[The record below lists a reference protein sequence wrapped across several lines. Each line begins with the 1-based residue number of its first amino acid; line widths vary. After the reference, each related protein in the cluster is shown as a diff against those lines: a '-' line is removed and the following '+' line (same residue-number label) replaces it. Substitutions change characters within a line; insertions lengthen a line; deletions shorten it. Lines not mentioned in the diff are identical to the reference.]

1 MTWPNREQ
9 SAPLSPLSGAA
20 SGIGNALPQGVSHG
34 GVNLSSFSDFLRAQA
49 PHLLPSGNPVSA
61 GVPTDVAPHGTTI
74 VALKYPGG
82 VVMAGDRRA
91 TQGHMIASRD
101 VQKVYITDDYTV
113 TGIAG
118 TAAIAVE
125 FARLYAVELE
135 HYEKLEGV
143 ALTFP
148 GKVNRLATM
157 VRGNLGAALQGF
169 IALPLLAGYDVD
181 DPNPEGAGRIVSF
194 DAAGGWNFEEEGYQ
208 SVGSGSIFAK
218 SSMKKLYSQVDGA
231 DSALRVAIEAL
242 YDAADDDSATGGPD
256 LVRGIFPTAV
266 LVGAEGASV
275 VDEQQIAAVC
285 QNIIDSRSRADTFG
299 PDAHRAP
306 DARGDS

>member
-1 MTWPNREQ
+1 MTWPHNEH
-9 SAPLSPLSGAA
+9 SAFPSALPLSPT
-20 SGIGNALPQGVSHG
+20 
-34 GVNLSSFSDFLRAQA
+34 GVNLSSFSDFLRHQA
-49 PHLLPSGNPVSA
+49 PHLLPPAAAGAST
-61 GVPTDVAPHGTTI
+61 GVPTESVPHGTTI
-74 VALKYPGG
+74 VALKFPGG

-101 VQKVYITDDYTV
+101 VQKVYITDDYTA

-148 GKVNRLATM
+148 GKVNRLSTM

-169 IALPLLAGYDVD
+169 VALPLLAGYDLD
-181 DPNPEGAGRIVSF
+181 DPNPDGAGRIVSF
-194 DAAGGWNFEEEGYQ
+194 DAAGGHNLEEEGYQ

-218 SSMKKLYSQVDGA
+218 SSMKKLYSQVSDG
-231 DSALRVAIEAL
+231 DSALRVAVEAL

-266 LVGAEGASV
+266 MITIDGAVEV
-275 VDEQQIAAVC
+275 PEDRIAEVC
-285 QNIIDSRSRADTFG
+285 RQIIDNRSREDTFG
-299 PDAHRAP
+299 PDARP
-306 DARGDS
+306 MRGDEL

>member
-1 MTWPNREQ
+1 VTWPHREQ
-9 SAPLSPLSGAA
+9 LAFPSRPLPGAPSVP
-20 SGIGNALPQGVSHG
+20 VD
-34 GVNLSSFSDFLRAQA
+34 LSSFSELLRRQA
-49 PHLLPSGNPVSA
+49 PELLPVNRSGAVPVGPSDA
-61 GVPTDVAPHGTTI
+61 LPHGTTI

-82 VVMAGDRRA
+82 VVMAGDRRS
-91 TQGHMIASRD
+91 TQGNMIAGRD
-101 VQKVYITDDYTV
+101 VQKVYITDDYTA

-135 HYEKLEGV
+135 HYEKTEGV
-143 ALTFP
+143 PLTFR

-169 IALPLLAGYDVD
+169 VALPLLAAYDLD
-181 DPNPEGAGRIVSF
+181 DPNPAAAGRIVSY
-194 DAAGGWNFEEEGYQ
+194 DAAGGWNLEEEGYQ

-218 SSMKKLYSQVDGA
+218 SSIKKLYSRVVDA
-231 DSALRVAIEAL
+231 DSALRVAVEAL

-256 LVRGIFPTAV
+256 LVRGIYPTAV
-266 LVGAEGASV
+266 ILGAEGAEDV
-275 VDEQQIAAVC
+275 TEARIAALAREV
-285 QNIIDSRSRADTFG
+285 IESRSRKDTFG
-299 PDAHRAP
+299 PDSAADSH

>member
-1 MTWPNREQ
+1 MTWPNREKLAFP
-9 SAPLSPLSGAA
+9 S
-20 SGIGNALPQGVSHG
+20 ALPGVPS
-34 GVNLSSFSDFLRAQA
+34 VPVDLSSFSELLRRQA
-49 PHLLPSGNPVSA
+49 PELLPVNKQA
-61 GVPTDVAPHGTTI
+61 GVAPTDAIPHGTTI

-82 VVMAGDRRA
+82 VVMAGDRRS
-91 TQGHMIASRD
+91 TQGNMIAGRD
-101 VQKVYITDDYTV
+101 VQKVYITDDFTA

-143 ALTFP
+143 ALTFA

-169 IALPLLAGYDVD
+169 VALPLLAGYDLD
-181 DPNPEGAGRIVSF
+181 DPNPVAAGRIVSF
-194 DAAGGWNFEEEGYQ
+194 DAAGGWNFEDEGYQ

-218 SSMKKLYSQVDGA
+218 SSMKKLYSQVADA
-231 DSALRVAIEAL
+231 DSALRVAVEAL

-256 LVRGIFPTAV
+256 LVRGIYPTAV
-266 LVGAEGASV
+266 VIGADGAEEVAE
-275 VDEQQIAAVC
+275 DRIAQFARQVIE
-285 QNIIDSRSRADTFG
+285 NRSRADTFG
-299 PDAHRAP
+299 PDATAHRST

>member
-1 MTWPNREQ
+1 MP
-9 SAPLSPLSGAA
+9 
-20 SGIGNALPQGVSHG
+20 HG
-34 GVNLSSFSDFLRAQA
+34 GVNPSSFSDFLRHQA
-49 PHLLPSGNPVSA
+49 PHLLPGSSGGPA
-61 GVPTDVAPHGTTI
+61 PTDAVPHGTTI
-74 VALKYPGG
+74 VALKFPGG
-82 VVMAGDRRA
+82 VLMAGDRRA

-169 IALPLLAGYDVD
+169 IALPLLAGYDLD

-194 DAAGGWNFEEEGYQ
+194 DAAGGHNLEEEGYQ

-218 SSMKKLYSQVDGA
+218 SSMKKLYSQVRDA

-266 LVGAEGASV
+266 VIDADGAVEV
-275 VDEQQIAAVC
+275 LEQQIAGVC
-285 QNIIDSRSRADTFG
+285 REIIQSRSRADTFG
-299 PDAHRAP
+299 PDAEP
-306 DARGDS
+306 VRGDEP

>member
-1 MTWPNREQ
+1 M
-9 SAPLSPLSGAA
+9 G
-20 SGIGNALPQGVSHG
+20 QGGPTPG
-34 GVNLSSFSDFLRAQA
+34 GLI
-49 PHLLPSGNPVSA
+49 
-61 GVPTDVAPHGTTI
+61 PTDAVPHGTTI

-82 VVMAGDRRA
+82 VLIAGDRRS
-91 TQGHMIASRD
+91 TQGNMIAGRD
-101 VQKVYITDDYTV
+101 VQKVYITDDYTA

-143 ALTFP
+143 PLTFA
-148 GKVNRLATM
+148 GKVNRLAIM

-169 IALPLLAGYDVD
+169 VALPLLVGYDLD
-181 DPNPEGAGRIVSF
+181 HPDPRGAGRIVSF
-194 DAAGGWNFEEEGYQ
+194 DAAGGWNIEEEGFQ

-218 SSMKKLYSQVDGA
+218 SSMKKLYSRVA
-231 DSALRVAIEAL
+231 DAESALKVAVEAL

-266 LVGAEGASV
+266 TIDADGALEVPAERISGLAREVIASRSGAS
-275 VDEQQIAAVC
+275 
-285 QNIIDSRSRADTFG
+285 TFG
-299 PDAHRAP
+299 PDGGP
-306 DARGDS
+306 DNEPPRVGS

>member
-1 MTWPNREQ
+1 M
-9 SAPLSPLSGAA
+9 
-20 SGIGNALPQGVSHG
+20 PQGVPQG
-34 GVNLSSFSDFLRAQA
+34 GVTLSSFSDFLRHQA
-49 PHLLPSGNPVSA
+49 PHLLPGA
-61 GVPTDVAPHGTTI
+61 GPVPTDAVPHGTTI

-101 VQKVYITDDYTV
+101 VQKVYITDDYTA

-169 IALPLLAGYDVD
+169 VALPLLAGFDLD
-181 DPNPEGAGRIVSF
+181 DPNLEGAGRIVSF

-218 SSMKKLYSQVDGA
+218 SSIKKLYSRVVDA
-231 DSALRVAIEAL
+231 DSALRVAIESL

-256 LVRGIFPTAV
+256 LVRGIYPTAV
-266 LVGAEGASV
+266 SIGAEGATEV
-275 VDEQQIAAVC
+275 GEQQIAAVC
-285 QNIIDSRSRADTFG
+285 RNVIESRSRAEIFG
-299 PDAHRAP
+299 PDAE
-306 DARGDS
+306 ARGEDS

>member
-1 MTWPNREQ
+1 VTWQFPDR
-9 SAPLSPLSGAA
+9 LSTNSLTS
-20 SGIGNALPQGVSHG
+20 
-34 GVNLSSFSDFLRAQA
+34 NLSSFADHLQREA
-49 PHLLPSGNPVSA
+49 PHLLPTGNTALTGSGA
-61 GVPTDVAPHGTTI
+61 DLPHGTTI

-82 VVMAGDRRA
+82 VLIAGDRRA

-101 VQKVYITDDYTV
+101 VQKVYITDDYTA

-143 ALTFP
+143 PLTFP

-169 IALPLLAGYDVD
+169 VALPLLVGYDLD
-181 DPNPEGAGRIVSF
+181 DKDPAAAGRIVSF
-194 DAAGGWNFEEEGYQ
+194 DAAGGHNLEEEGFQ

-218 SSMKKLYSQVDGA
+218 SSMKKLYSRVTDA

-256 LVRGIFPTAV
+256 LVRGIYPTAV
-266 LVGAEGASV
+266 TLGAEGAQ
-275 VDEQQIAAVC
+275 EIAKVRIAELAREV
-285 QNIIDSRSRADTFG
+285 IESRSRTDTFG
-299 PDAHRAP
+299 PDAGEAP
-306 DARGDS
+306 RSDS